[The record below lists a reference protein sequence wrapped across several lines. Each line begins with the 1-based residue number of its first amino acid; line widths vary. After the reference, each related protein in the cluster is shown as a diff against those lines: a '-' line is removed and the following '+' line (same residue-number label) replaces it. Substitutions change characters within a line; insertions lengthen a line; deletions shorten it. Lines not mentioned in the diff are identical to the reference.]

1 MSVASL
7 TELVGA
13 PRLGQRQD
21 PIDDR
26 LEIAGIDQ
34 FGNLRQLRAIWVAG
48 NESGLDAERFSF
60 VRRWRLDEKQK
71 DAAFLQ
77 NLPRTLLSLIADW
90 IKHDVDVVCDIFEA
104 LSGVVDRFVRA
115 ELAQHAVIP

>member
-26 LEIAGIDQ
+26 LEIAGVDQ
-34 FGNLRQLRAIWVAG
+34 FGNLRQLRAIWVTG
-48 NESGLDAERFSF
+48 NENGLDAKRFSF
-60 VRRWRLDEKQK
+60 VRRWRLDDRQK
-71 DAAFLQ
+71 GPAFLQ
-77 NLPRTLLSLIADW
+77 YLPRTRLRIAADW
-90 IKHDVDVVCDIFEA
+90 IEHDVDVARNILKA
-104 LSGVVDRFVRA
+104 LPGVVDRFMGS
-115 ELAQHAVIP
+115 ELAQ